1 MLEFV
6 LQISSRKDLQHIKNR
21 EVLVFSVLLIV
32 YFLGFSKVSFF
43 EDDFEHFF
51 CILAVYS

>member
-21 EVLVFSVLLIV
+21 EVLVFSVLLINC
-32 YFLGFSKVSFF
+32 FLGFSKVSFF

-51 CILAVYS
+51 CILAV